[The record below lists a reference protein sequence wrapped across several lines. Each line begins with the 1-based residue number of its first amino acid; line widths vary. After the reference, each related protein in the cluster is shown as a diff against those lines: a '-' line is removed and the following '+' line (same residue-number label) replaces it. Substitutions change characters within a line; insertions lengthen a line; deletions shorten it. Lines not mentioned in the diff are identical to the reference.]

1 MPSNDGSE
9 EWKTLDELAA
19 EIMAKPPE
27 IPPEEQPELN
37 KLGDPVDDDWYL
49 AVHQMLVDERRD
61 AGFRKRMWERL
72 VGDAEMAEKR
82 VSEIKARRVTSP
94 TSG

>member
-1 MPSNDGSE
+1 MPSSDGSE
-9 EWKTLDELAA
+9 AWKTLDELAA

-37 KLGDPVDDDWYL
+37 KQGDPVDDDWYL

-72 VGDAEMAEKR
+72 VGDAEVAEKR
-82 VSEIKARRVTSP
+82 VSAIKGRRTKSDPSP
-94 TSG
+94 